1 MRLTLRN
8 IPNLML
14 AFLPMITAYNGYG
27 TLITLLCM
35 ILWLITQIMIIC
47 YLLLFSKPKDDRVIL
62 NTLPISH
69 HVEKVR
75 WCMDKS
81 GMVYEEEKDI
91 GIFWIIMTG
100 RLVPTLKIPKYN
112 ISIANSSD
120 ILKYL
125 YANLLIQD
133 EEKAKFMKPSAKS
146 REMEIKIEK
155 MGNNLRV
162 YLYYHILVENSNFE
176 ALALKTWGIHEEN
189 IPVWQK
195 IILKVTL
202 PLLRQF
208 IIKVLKVN
216 KENANSELE
225 KANQFFEETD
235 KILSQNKFLLGTE
248 DPTYIDLA
256 FASLASLLALPDQYG
271 GSKLSPNSRL
281 RLTDFSHELQDIMK
295 QFRST
300 ISGKFV
306 NKMYVE
312 YR

>member
-1 MRLTLRN
+1 
-8 IPNLML
+8 ML
-14 AFLPMITAYNGYG
+14 AFLPMVIAYNGNG
-27 TLITLLCM
+27 IFITLLCM
-35 ILWLITQIMIIC
+35 ILWLITQIIIIS

-100 RLVPTLKIPKYN
+100 RMVPTLKIPKYN
-112 ISIANSSD
+112 ISISNSSD

-216 KENANSELE
+216 KENADSELK
-225 KANQFFEETD
+225 KAKQFFEETD
-235 KILSQNKFLLGTE
+235 KILSQNEFLLGTE

-281 RLTDFSHELQDIMK
+281 NLTDFSHELQDIMK
-295 QFRST
+295 KFRST
-300 ISGKFV
+300 TSGKFV

>member
-14 AFLPMITAYNGYG
+14 AFLPMVIAYNGNG
-27 TLITLLCM
+27 IFITLLCM
-35 ILWLITQIMIIC
+35 ILWLITQIIIIS

-100 RLVPTLKIPKYN
+100 RMVPTLKIPKYN
-112 ISIANSSD
+112 ISISNSSD

-216 KENANSELE
+216 KENADSELK
-225 KANQFFEETD
+225 KAKQFFEETD
-235 KILSQNKFLLGTE
+235 KILSQNEFLLGTE

-281 RLTDFSHELQDIMK
+281 NLTDFSHELQDIMK
-295 QFRST
+295 KFRST
-300 ISGKFV
+300 TSGKFV